1 MRNTFLMILVLTG
14 MMFNSVHLLAQQ
26 NKFTNHTQGGLL
38 AYNINFDEVGWSV
51 QTFNGVQLNSNLAIG
66 GTAGFEK
73 ILVNEMYKYSIIP
86 VAVGLRYDVPI
97 PSLNKIFLAMDAGYG
112 FAWEKKQFLEGEVK
126 GGLRVNPEIG
136 VKFKVGEGKTF
147 MTFGL
152 GYLFQQF
159 KSEYTQDYS
168 FRPGEAEYIIYY
180 PIEDYLNKQDINA
193 HRFTLKIGFG
203 F

>member
-1 MRNTFLMILVLTG
+1 MKNTFLIILVLTG
-14 MMFNSVHLLAQQ
+14 MMFISGHLLAQQ
-26 NKFTNHTQGGLL
+26 NKFTNHTQGGLI

-51 QTFNGVQLNSNLAIG
+51 QTFNGMRINSNLAIG

-73 ILVNEMYKYSIIP
+73 LFVNKIFKYSIIP

-97 PSLNKIFLAMDAGYG
+97 PSLRRVFVGLDAGYG
-112 FAWEKKQFLEGEVK
+112 FAWEKEPPLEGEAK
-126 GGLRVNPEIG
+126 GGMRVNPEIG
-136 VKFKVGEGKTF
+136 VKFELGEGKTF

-159 KSEYTQDYS
+159 KTEYTQGYS
-168 FRPGEAEYIIYY
+168 IGPGETEYIIYY